1 MSHWK
6 TSKLKNGAVNMD
18 YIYKIVYK
26 VELDYAKDGIL
37 SLSHPIFEFRGL
49 EGKLSALPKVS
60 TINIKEW

>member
-1 MSHWK
+1 
-6 TSKLKNGAVNMD
+6 MD

-26 VELDYAKDGIL
+26 VEPDYAKDGIL

-60 TINIKEW
+60 TINIKRMIIA